1 MRQKKKQDQYRNSL
15 DRQIKEKEE
24 IEKMKE
30 KKEQELYQRL
40 NGQRCLTP
48 NILPIRD
55 ERNTIFRDFRYIN
68 EGNVIREKINIM
80 EADTKREKNEYKK
93 KSKTNT
99 KIL

>member
-1 MRQKKKQDQYRNSL
+1 
-15 DRQIKEKEE
+15 
-24 IEKMKE
+24 MKE

-68 EGNVIREKINIM
+68 EGNVKREKINIM
-80 EADTKREKNEYKK
+80 ETDIKREKNEIKK
-93 KSKTNT
+93 KKQDQYKNSSDRQRKE
-99 KIL
+99 KEEIEEIKKMKEQELQKK